1 MKPERKL
8 VNPEPYAKDPVVQRT
23 RFMVLTGHLN
33 DYPLA
38 DLVGILR
45 HQQKTGRLL
54 IEYPKGPA
62 MFFFKDGEFVD
73 AQFDNFNGL
82 QAICIAV
89 AQPTA
94 PFNFNP
100 LIQPSR
106 RSIQNSLQRAVSE
119 LLGSWDGSDVEIETP
134 ALSAPAP
141 APALSAPRLALDAG
155 LTAPNRQDLPAL
167 VHKSPP
173 SRFFPTALAMAAA
186 GLMMLGLSSL
196 IAVTGGFG
204 INALSA
210 PPASPPSQPA
220 VESKVESDAVSVALT
235 KPDLAAEPDTER
247 DSARPREV
255 TAASGETRVLSN
267 KRNESPA
274 ATQNVPKK
282 EDPAPEV
289 EPKRAVST
297 GVQSVKVVLQIEN
310 GRVLRASI
318 ANPRPGMD
326 AYEALAIR
334 IARQRRYPA
343 VSAGQETVTIR
354 INTPNQNQQ

>member
-1 MKPERKL
+1 M
-8 VNPEPYAKDPVVQRT
+8 QQT

-82 QAICIAV
+82 QAICIAI

-106 RSIQNSLQRAVSE
+106 RSIQNSLQKAVSE

-141 APALSAPRLALDAG
+141 APALSGPRLALDAG
-155 LTAPNRQDLPAL
+155 LTSPDRPDLPAL
-167 VHKSPP
+167 VHKSSP
-173 SRFFPTALAMAAA
+173 SRFLPTALAMAAA

-210 PPASPPSQPA
+210 PPASPPPKPA
-220 VESKVESDAVSVALT
+220 VESRADSGAETVALN
-235 KPDLAAEPDTER
+235 KPDSPAESNTER
-247 DSARPREV
+247 DSSRPREA
-255 TAASGETRVLSN
+255 TLPLGETRVLAN
-267 KRNESPA
+267 KRNDIPA
-274 ATQNVPKK
+274 APQNVPK
-282 EDPAPEV
+282 EETPAPEV
-289 EPKRAVST
+289 EAKKT
-297 GVQSVKVVLQIEN
+297 GVVSAGAQSVKVVLQIEN
-310 GRVLRASI
+310 GRVLRAAI
-318 ANPRPGMD
+318 ANPQPGMG

-343 VSAGQETVTIR
+343 VSSGQETVTIR
-354 INTPNQNQQ
+354 INTPSQNEQ

>member
-8 VNPEPYAKDPVVQRT
+8 VNPDPHVKDPVVQQT

-62 MFFFKDGEFVD
+62 MFFFKAGEFVD

-82 QAICIAV
+82 QAICIAI

-94 PFNFNP
+94 AFNFNP

-134 ALSAPAP
+134 ALSATAP
-141 APALSAPRLALDAG
+141 APTLSGPRLALDAG
-155 LTAPNRQDLPAL
+155 LTAPDRPDLPAL
-167 VHKSPP
+167 VPKSPA

-210 PPASPPSQPA
+210 PPASPPSEPA
-220 VESKVESDAVSVALT
+220 AESKVESDAGSAALA
-235 KPDLAAEPDTER
+235 KPDLAAEPNTER
-247 DSARPREV
+247 ESAGRRQL
-255 TAASGETRVLSN
+255 TAASEENRVLSG
-267 KRNESPA
+267 KKNESPA
-274 ATQNVPKK
+274 APQKVP
-282 EDPAPEV
+282 EEEPVPEV
-289 EPKRAVST
+289 EPKRAVSA

-318 ANPRPGMD
+318 ANPQPGMD

-354 INTPNQNQQ
+354 INTPTPNQQ